1 MGGGTT
7 NITVAADQNQ
17 GDARSAQITI
27 SGGGIARTV
36 SVSQSGAVITYDYTF
51 TVSPTSLS
59 FAATGETKSVQ
70 ITSTRQKYINGAPS
84 GSPEAVTYQ
93 RTNSGAGVG
102 GSGASISYSANTGSS
117 PRSGTVT
124 YTQDSSGK
132 QAVVNVSQAA
142 KAINLIRADQTDEE
156 YDEDENTYSVSMYA
170 EKPVASTLTIK
181 AKIYLPSGT
190 KNPDNVTFTIPQG
203 STDSEVWDQRDDN
216 TYTMDVVIESVTPT
230 EDSSYSYVIENN

>member
-1 MGGGTT
+1 M
-7 NITVAADQNQ
+7 
-17 GDARSAQITI
+17 
-27 SGGGIARTV
+27 
-36 SVSQSGAVITYDYTF
+36 
-51 TVSPTSLS
+51 
-59 FAATGETKSVQ
+59 
-70 ITSTRQKYINGAPS
+70 
-84 GSPEAVTYQ
+84 
-93 RTNSGAGVG
+93 
-102 GSGASISYSANTGSS
+102 
-117 PRSGTVT
+117 
-124 YTQDSSGK
+124 
-132 QAVVNVSQAA
+132 VNVSQAA